1 MHTSRP
7 IRRRANPRPPVG
19 ASPAPEMSRIVYLID
34 KSRAL
39 TISPHLPPSALKRAS
54 ACADEPSIA
63 SNPISDSFLRTSGF
77 LTVSLIA
84 ALSVAMIC
92 GSVLA
97 GTKKPNQEAAV
108 KPGKPDS
115 ANVGTSGVA
124 ATRLSA
130 AMPRPFILPPV
141 TCGAAPP
148 PSVVPSGAIWLPSV
162 PFIAGAP
169 PWNGTCVASILAIFL
184 KKYSAAIWEPLPT
197 PADPKVMAFP
207 FAALSKSAS
216 VLGVLP
222 APVRRDSGLDA
233 TIATVLKSA
242 AENGLVSRKLSLMA
256 SAVVVT
262 SSVYPSAGAWATAP
276 AALFAL
282 ELTLVSAP

>member
-1 MHTSRP
+1 MNVSSLRLIHTSRP
-7 IRRRANPRPPVG
+7 IRRRANPRPTVG
-19 ASPAPEMSRIVYLID
+19 ASPAPQMPRILYLID
-34 KSRAL
+34 RSRAL
-39 TISPHLPPSALKRAS
+39 TMSPHLPTSVLNRVS
-54 ACADEPSIA
+54 ACAGDPSMV
-63 SNPISDSFLRTSGF
+63 SNPISESFLRTSGF

-97 GTKKPNQEAAV
+97 GTKKPTQEAAV
-108 KPGKPDS
+108 KPGNPDS

-130 AMPRPFILPPV
+130 AMPRPFILPPA
-141 TCGAAPP
+141 TCAAAPP
-148 PSVVPSGAIWLPSV
+148 PSVVASRSIWLPSV
-162 PFIAGAP
+162 AFIAGAP

-197 PADPKVMAFP
+197 PADPKVIALP
-207 FAALSKSAS
+207 FAALRKWAS
-216 VLGVLP
+216 VWAGLP
-222 APVRRDSGLDA
+222 GPVRRDSGLDA

-262 SSVYPSAGAWATAP
+262 KRLYP
-276 AALFAL
+276 AAGG
-282 ELTLVSAP
+282 